1 MLKRASSRRLAE
13 LLLPMT
19 FARIAADK
27 NLKIVESE
35 CREGKK
41 RIKFK
46 NSAHTLIIQS
56 PNGIVGL
63 IQSENTLF
71 VMKSSD
77 FLIHFTVILCFDFEN
92 TQQ

>member
-19 FARIAADK
+19 FARTAAEK
-27 NLKIVESE
+27 NLKIVESAS
-35 CREGKK
+35 REGKK

-46 NSAHTLIIQS
+46 YFAHTLIIQS
-56 PNGIVGL
+56 PNGNAGL

-71 VMKSSD
+71 IVKSSD
-77 FLIHFTVILCFDFEN
+77 FLIHFAVVMCFDCEN